1 MKFGRNLL
9 LDLAMKG
16 LKSGEE
22 TKRKGLN
29 PLSTSNE
36 KRFNKVS
43 LQTSRKDTYGQ
54 FDLFFFSVDS
64 EWPKAFHV
72 LSFEEGHLRNTSILF
87 KHVQS
92 AGLSTLGSLG
102 HACEIQR

>member
-1 MKFGRNLL
+1 ML
-9 LDLAMKG
+9 KG
-16 LKSGEE
+16 LNRGEE
-22 TKRKGLN
+22 KKRKGIN
-29 PLSTSNE
+29 PPSTSKE

-43 LQTSRKDTYGQ
+43 LKTNRKGTYGQ
-54 FDLFFFSVDS
+54 FDLFFFSVNS

-72 LSFEEGHLRNTSILF
+72 LSFEEGHLKNTSILF

-102 HACEIQR
+102 HAREIQC

>member
-1 MKFGRNLL
+1 MILHQLL
-9 LDLAMKG
+9 LS

-22 TKRKGLN
+22 TKQKEIN
-29 PLSTSNE
+29 PPSTSNE
-36 KRFNKVS
+36 KRFKKVS
-43 LQTSRKDTYGQ
+43 LKTSREHTYGQ

-72 LSFEEGHLRNTSILF
+72 LGFEEGHLRNTSILF

-102 HACEIQR
+102 HAREIQR